1 MAKKETD
8 NDAPEEKEK
17 KKSSSGNIL
26 QIIILV
32 LLLAVLGLGG
42 FIAWK
47 LINLK
52 IPLLTGQSQISQ
64 QTSQTEKTAQKPG
77 ILVELDNITVNLA
90 DTEESRFLR
99 VKIKLEVENEKDKS
113 KIDAFKT
120 QIKDLIITLL
130 SGKTF
135 NDVRTSQGKFA
146 LKEELVWRINRFIGG
161 RPVKNLYFSGFVAQ

>member
-135 NDVRTSQGKFA
+135 SDVRTSQGKFA

>member
-8 NDAPEEKEK
+8 NDAPEEEEK
-17 KKSSSGNIL
+17 KKSSPRNIL

-32 LLLAVLGLGG
+32 LLLSVLGLGG

-47 LINLK
+47 LVNLK
-52 IPLLTGQSQISQ
+52 IPLLTGQAQISQ
-64 QTSQTEKTAQKPG
+64 QTSQAEKTGHKPG

-99 VKIKLEVENEKDKS
+99 VKIKLEVENEKAQT

-130 SGKTF
+130 SSKTF

>member
-8 NDAPEEKEK
+8 NDTPEKEGK
-17 KKSSSGNIL
+17 KKPSSGNLL

-32 LLLAVLGLGG
+32 LLLVVLGLGG

-47 LINLK
+47 LVNLK
-52 IPLLTGQSQISQ
+52 IPLLSGQPQISQ
-64 QTSQTEKTAQKPG
+64 QTSQPEKTGEKPG

-99 VKIKLEVENEKDKS
+99 VKIKLEVKNEKDQA

-130 SGKTF
+130 SEKTF

-146 LKEELVWRINRFIGG
+146 LKEELAWRINSFIGG